1 MILSFQDSFA
11 KKKKLSLFWNC
22 VLHKQ
27 MMLPVKELKLQWIL
41 QRYLIQEAISHTG
54 GVKDI
59 TSTHIESVI
68 GLLSK
73 RTGSMVNL
81 PQRRKARI
89 QYEFLIIEKE
99 SFSEHKEENQDL
111 QSPNSKIGKAVYSIF
126 PVCEKKIPQTC
137 CVNWF
142 DYDTI
147 KEGLLMRKRRPKSVF
162 ALMQRVIRKSFPT
175 G

>member
-1 MILSFQDSFA
+1 MH
-11 KKKKLSLFWNC
+11 KL
-22 VLHKQ
+22 
-27 MMLPVKELKLQWIL
+27 MMLPVKELKLQKPIL

-59 TSTHIESVI
+59 TRTHIESVI

-142 DYDTI
+142 D
-147 KEGLLMRKRRPKSVF
+147 
-162 ALMQRVIRKSFPT
+162 
-175 G
+175 

>member
-1 MILSFQDSFA
+1 
-11 KKKKLSLFWNC
+11 
-22 VLHKQ
+22 
-27 MMLPVKELKLQWIL
+27 
-41 QRYLIQEAISHTG
+41 
-54 GVKDI
+54 
-59 TSTHIESVI
+59 
-68 GLLSK
+68 
-73 RTGSMVNL
+73 MVNL

-147 KEGLLMRKRRPKSVF
+147 KEGLLMRRRRPKD
-162 ALMQRVIRKSFPT
+162 RICIRLHD
-175 G
+175 